1 MLRSTVYFS
10 SPARISEQGFLT
22 PLEYILGVPHRQKDV
37 SHCYKASQNWNRIT
51 DIASIVWRVRVQVE
65 LGPNNNYNL
74 FSSDLCDVRSKTE
87 SFYKV
92 YKHIQFNI
100 INKYMDRT

>member
-1 MLRSTVYFS
+1 MLLSCEF
-10 SPARISEQGFLT
+10 PD
-22 PLEYILGVPHRQKDV
+22 PLKAVDV
-37 SHCYKASQNWNRIT
+37 SAIHKGSDPTSKRNYRPISVPSAMSKVFERLL
-51 DIASIVWRVRVQVE
+51 VWRVRVQVE

-92 YKHIQFNI
+92 Y
-100 INKYMDRT
+100 

>member
-1 MLRSTVYFS
+1 MHIEGLPLTFYFVFFVYD
-10 SPARISEQGFLT
+10 
-22 PLEYILGVPHRQKDV
+22 ILFIVLLFV
-37 SHCYKASQNWNRIT
+37 
-51 DIASIVWRVRVQVE
+51 VWRVRVQVE

-92 YKHIQFNI
+92 Y
-100 INKYMDRT
+100 

>member
-1 MLRSTVYFS
+1 MHAASRHETRSLTYLPKDGGVS
-10 SPARISEQGFLT
+10 CLGRLSGRSPIQL
-22 PLEYILGVPHRQKDV
+22 
-37 SHCYKASQNWNRIT
+37 
-51 DIASIVWRVRVQVE
+51 WRVRVQVE

-92 YKHIQFNI
+92 Y
-100 INKYMDRT
+100 

>member
-1 MLRSTVYFS
+1 MKEGRQLGEAFLIIPGIGRSAAIKVAYPCSKITIRKTFRQYLGCQ
-10 SPARISEQGFLT
+10 RDLT
-22 PLEYILGVPHRQKDV
+22 KTSVTNL
-37 SHCYKASQNWNRIT
+37 
-51 DIASIVWRVRVQVE
+51 WRVRVQVE

-92 YKHIQFNI
+92 Y
-100 INKYMDRT
+100 